1 MLGRLALPL
10 ARIVAVLVA
19 IPLILTLVYALPF
32 VHPVSTLMAGDLVT
46 LKGYDRRWVD
56 MEEIAPVLVHS
67 VIMSEDGQFCAHWG
81 IDLRELGGVIDD
93 AIDGEPV
100 RGASTLTMQSV
111 KNLFLWP
118 GRSILRKLL
127 ELPMAVG
134 YDLVL
139 TKRRIME
146 IYLNVAEWGPGI
158 YGIEAAARH
167 HFGRSAKNLTARQA
181 ALLAVTLPNPIRRN
195 PAKPTAALRKLAAV
209 IERRAAQ
216 AGAYV
221 GCVK

>member
-10 ARIVAVLVA
+10 ARIVVVLA
-19 IPLILTLVYALPF
+19 TIPLILTLVYALPF

-93 AIDGEPV
+93 AVDGEPV

-146 IYLNVAEWGPGI
+146 IYLNIAEWGPGI

-181 ALLAVTLPNPIRRN
+181 ALLAVTLPNPVKRN

>member
-1 MLGRLALPL
+1 M

>member
-10 ARIVAVLVA
+10 ARIVVVLA
-19 IPLILTLVYALPF
+19 TIPLILTLVYALPF

-56 MEEIAPVLVHS
+56 MEEIAPVLIHS

-93 AIDGEPV
+93 AVDGEPV

-146 IYLNVAEWGPGI
+146 IYLNIAEWGPGI

-181 ALLAVTLPNPIRRN
+181 ALLAVTLPNPVKRN